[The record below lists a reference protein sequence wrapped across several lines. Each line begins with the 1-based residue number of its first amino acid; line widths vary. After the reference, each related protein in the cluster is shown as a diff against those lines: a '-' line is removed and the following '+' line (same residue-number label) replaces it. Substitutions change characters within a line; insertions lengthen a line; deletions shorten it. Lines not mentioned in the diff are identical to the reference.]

1 LQRRVARRGA
11 FRFEFKHLGAIACQ
25 SRLQAPLHHASLQ
38 HGILLRICH
47 ILSLKL
53 KCIEMMTL
61 LSIAARNG
69 M

>member
-1 LQRRVARRGA
+1 LKRRVARRGA
-11 FRFEFKHLGAIACQ
+11 FRFEFKRLGAIAGQ
-25 SRLQAPLHHASLQ
+25 SRLQAPLHNARLWHR
-38 HGILLRICH
+38 ILLRICH
-47 ILSLKL
+47 ILPLKL